1 MNLLTTATALD
12 FEGWLRGLFSAG
24 ISGGASAIV
33 GGITVSGMDSKDY
46 NFYTPK
52 FYVLIGALFLANA
65 IVSMSKFLSAQP
77 LPGLKQVETTVQ
89 TITPSTGTGGG
100 KVIETVKETHV
111 VPMDPPA
118 KETGTGDGK

>member
-1 MNLLTTATALD
+1 MVSPLVTASQLD
-12 FEGWLRGLFSAG
+12 VNGWFRGLASAG

-33 GGITVSGMDSKDY
+33 GGITVSGMDSNDF
-46 NFYTPK
+46 NFYKPK
-52 FYVLIGALFLANA
+52 FYALIGALFLTNA

-77 LPGLKQVETTVQ
+77 LPVLKQVETTVQ

-111 VPMDPPA
+111 EPIAPPS
-118 KETGTGDGK
+118 TGTGDGK